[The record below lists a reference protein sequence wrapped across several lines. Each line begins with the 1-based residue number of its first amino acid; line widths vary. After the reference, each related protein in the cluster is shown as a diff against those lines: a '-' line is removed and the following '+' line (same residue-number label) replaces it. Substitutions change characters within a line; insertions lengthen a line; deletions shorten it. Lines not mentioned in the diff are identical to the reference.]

1 LNVSDFGYGEKLP
14 NCGRPENDSV
24 AGFANLNRVSLT
36 AEEIAVLYGKV
47 EYFSRHG
54 IELVRVHEKRV
65 RQLPP
70 SRIAAN

>member
-1 LNVSDFGYGEKLP
+1 
-14 NCGRPENDSV
+14 V